1 MDEIVNNGLVYLDNL
16 LLQDYTAAMKQKEKV
31 PSGDVFYMPIQ
42 YLYMRSFFT
51 DKPVSGTVFP
61 AYNYFRN
68 LSKKD
73 WTKQN
78 KYMQGMLSLSLFRTG
93 EVTIAKNIVASLKET
108 AIKNEELGMYWK
120 GMEGGYYWYQ
130 APIETQSLLI
140 EAFSEITKDDNAVA
154 DMKTWLL
161 KNKQTNNWNTTKAT
175 ADACYALLLS
185 GDDWLADTPQAQIT
199 LGDKR
204 ISTSQAQSGTG
215 YFKTTIPAESV
226 RPSMG
231 NINVKI
237 ASNAKQSRPA
247 WGAVYWQYF
256 EDLDKITSSA
266 TPLSITKKLFIQK
279 NTDRGPALQALDE
292 NNTVHIGDRIKVRI
306 EIRSDRALEYVHLK
320 DMRASA
326 FEPVNVIS
334 SYKWNGGLGYY
345 ESTKD
350 VSSNFFFSYLP
361 KGVHIFEYDLF
372 ATHAGTFSNGI
383 STIQCMYAPEFSSHT
398 EGINV
403 NVTSR

>member
-1 MDEIVNNGLVYLDNL
+1 
-16 LLQDYTAAMKQKEKV
+16 
-31 PSGDVFYMPIQ
+31 
-42 YLYMRSFFT
+42 
-51 DKPVSGTVFP
+51 
-61 AYNYFRN
+61 
-68 LSKKD
+68 
-73 WTKQN
+73 
-78 KYMQGMLSLSLFRTG
+78 
-93 EVTIAKNIVASLKET
+93 
-108 AIKNEELGMYWK
+108 
-120 GMEGGYYWYQ
+120 
-130 APIETQSLLI
+130 
-140 EAFSEITKDDNAVA
+140 
-154 DMKTWLL
+154 
-161 KNKQTNNWNTTKAT
+161 
-175 ADACYALLLS
+175 
-185 GDDWLADTPQAQIT
+185 
-199 LGDKR
+199 
-204 ISTSQAQSGTG
+204 
-215 YFKTTIPAESV
+215 
-226 RPSMG
+226 MG

-334 SYKWNGGLGYY
+334 GYKWDGVLGYY